1 MATDEIKPLCAL
13 CDDFTKV
20 LTACVRKSLHTTP
33 SPKNGERFE
42 TAEWRDS
49 MTTWKG
55 VYKHHSSLAGLVSGA
70 EACDLC
76 RLLKED
82 LARLAGTAGSTTE
95 EYGRG
100 WLGLYF
106 RGDPAFTTISGG
118 LRSLCDVFRAGF
130 SESLG
135 MMPPRKAPNN
145 NPPLMYRVCLR
156 DEAKPPSRPPTAG
169 PRAARMIPEDGT
181 SPAVFDMASTWLAAC
196 VQDHVQCRERPATQ
210 AAGDDG
216 PLPTRVLDVDA
227 GLGGEVKL
235 LVSAGQKAPYVAL
248 SHCWGGNIPNKT
260 IKSTLEAQQHGI
272 PIASLP
278 QNFQDAISIT
288 RKLQLRY
295 LWIDALCIVQDDAAD
310 WAREA
315 ALMAEVYSYSTVTV
329 TGLDSPCSTAGILR
343 RHRLGAVVVPGAP
356 EYAIQGCADSLPV
369 AMGNCVLSERAWCLQ
384 ERFLPPRLLHFGSA
398 QVHWE
403 CRTATAA
410 EDDRS
415 WDWEGSG
422 LAVRNLVNSHRR
434 LGEGQASSEHWYK
447 VVEEYSMRRLTFGKD
462 KLPAMMG
469 TSQMF
474 GAKNGGLGGYVA
486 GLWRGELAK
495 GLCWGA
501 SLVAFKE
508 VRKRPGY
515 ASNDEVAEFRRPDKA
530 RAPSWSWAS
539 VDGSVY
545 FPCSRTVG
553 GKPWVGEIEVVD
565 VQLDAEG
572 SAGRLVVGGRVG
584 VFDYSRSQ
592 QPHGGT
598 GVLSKAGDEEGES
611 MSAGICVLDFD
622 RRRARAGCHAL
633 LVASSNMPR
642 AYACFLVLD
651 KRADGTFRRIGLS
664 TIFNWADEQEGWQK
678 KVEGLAMQQLT
689 IE

>member
-20 LTACVRKSLHTTP
+20 LTACVRNNYTTP

-49 MTTWKG
+49 MTTWRG
-55 VYKHHSSLAGLVSGA
+55 VYKHHSSLAGLVSSA

-95 EYGRG
+95 EYGKG
-100 WLGLYF
+100 WLGLYYQ
-106 RGDPAFTTISGG
+106 GDPTYTAISGG
-118 LRSLCDVFRAGF
+118 LRSSCDVFRAGF
-130 SESLG
+130 CESLG
-135 MMPPRKAPNN
+135 MMPPRKAPRN

-156 DEAKPPSRPPTAG
+156 DEAKPPFRQPSVDRRT
-169 PRAARMIPEDGT
+169 ARMIPEDGT
-181 SPAVFDMASTWLAAC
+181 CPAVFDVANTWLAEC
-196 VQDHVQCRERPATQ
+196 VQDHAQCRERPATQ
-210 AAGDDG
+210 AAGGDG

-227 GLGGEVKL
+227 GLGDKVKL
-235 LVSAGQKAPYVAL
+235 WVSAGRKAPYVAL

-272 PIASLP
+272 RIASLP
-278 QNFQDAISIT
+278 QNFQDAILIT

-356 EYAIQGCADSLPV
+356 EYAVQGYADSLAV

-384 ERFLPPRLLHFGSA
+384 ERFLAPRLLHFGSA
-398 QVHWE
+398 QVFWE
-403 CRTATAA
+403 CRAAMAA
-410 EDDRS
+410 EDDWP
-415 WDWEGSG
+415 WDLEGSE
-422 LAVRNLVNSHRR
+422 LAARNLILTHRR
-434 LGEGQASSEHWYK
+434 RGDGLFSDHWYK
-447 VVEEYSMRRLTFGKD
+447 LVEEYSTRRLTFGGD

-474 GAKNGGLGGYVA
+474 GANIGGLGGYVA
-486 GLWRGELAK
+486 GLWRSELAK

-501 SLVAFKE
+501 SLVMFKE
-508 VRKRPGY
+508 DRKRPGY
-515 ASNDEVAEFRRPDKA
+515 AGNDQVAEFGRPDHA

-539 VDGSVY
+539 VDGPLY
-545 FPCSRTVG
+545 FPCARTVG
-553 GKPWVGEIEVVD
+553 DTAWVSEIEVVD
-565 VQLDAEG
+565 VQMDGEG
-572 SAGRLVVGGRVG
+572 RAGRLVVGGRVG
-584 VFDYSRSQ
+584 VSDYSPMPPQSWN
-592 QPHGGT
+592 PNISMGM
-598 GVLSKAGDEEGES
+598 LAKAGVC
-611 MSAGICVLDFD
+611 ALDFD
-622 RRRARAGCHAL
+622 RGQPRAGCHVL
-633 LVASSNMPR
+633 LVATLDFCRLMG
-642 AYACFLVLD
+642 ACFLVLD
-651 KRADGTFRRIGLS
+651 KRPDGTFRRIGLS
-664 TIFNWADEQEGWQK
+664 TVSLPSSEREAWRKDVF
-678 KVEGLAMQQLT
+678 EGLAMQQLT